1 MSESNTSSPLQP
13 SSELV
18 RWLQSLALPIWAR
31 CLLVIVLFAVM
42 LGGLAMVVWALIW
55 QQREA
60 MTAGVGLLTVALP
73 ISLVVM
79 ALVFG
84 QRSEKRLQALTEQ
97 VLEQLIPLHLQQIV
111 CTPCQLSLTLVART
125 GCRATY
131 RLTPLQ
137 TGDQPQAVLQLSA
150 ELNVRKVNLMFAL
163 PEHMATQ
170 TASIHDIHMSAY
182 SHVLE
187 GAKAEGYQVNQQLAR
202 YGNSDGGLGLLLF
215 KRLPEDFLLR
225 PIEKLYFAQDLAF
238 LVRGM
243 AEAAR
248 IASAHPATP

>member
-84 QRSEKRLQALTEQ
+84 QRSEKRL
-97 VLEQLIPLHLQQIV
+97 
-111 CTPCQLSLTLVART
+111 
-125 GCRATY
+125 
-131 RLTPLQ
+131 
-137 TGDQPQAVLQLSA
+137 
-150 ELNVRKVNLMFAL
+150 
-163 PEHMATQ
+163 
-170 TASIHDIHMSAY
+170 
-182 SHVLE
+182 
-187 GAKAEGYQVNQQLAR
+187 
-202 YGNSDGGLGLLLF
+202 
-215 KRLPEDFLLR
+215 PEDFLLR